1 MAISA
6 GDLLNLNAH
15 CRNAELSDWSVD
27 GMNVSRLPTVSSEK
41 IMAGVSLF
49 AVSWVSLYIHN
60 NILY

>member
-15 CRNAELSDWSVD
+15 CRNAELTDWSVD

-41 IMAGVSLF
+41 KMAGVSLF
-49 AVSWVSLYIHN
+49 AVSWISGW
-60 NILY
+60 